1 MKNKIW
7 ISLIPKFLLRDIPF
21 ERGCGSWFYY
31 KLLSKNERGGVLAIL
46 LSKGN

>member
-1 MKNKIW
+1 MYSENVTVLYI
-7 ISLIPKFLLRDIPF
+7 R